1 MAHEANADCALVQEE
16 PRVVGHIYQDK
27 WIVLTLMRMYEDI
40 EGSQVLH
47 GLQYPRTS
55 WCTPPARR

>member
-1 MAHEANADCALVQEE
+1 MAHEAHADCALVQEE
-16 PRVVGHIYQDK
+16 PRVVGHIYQDN

-47 GLQYPRTS
+47 GMQ
-55 WCTPPARR
+55 